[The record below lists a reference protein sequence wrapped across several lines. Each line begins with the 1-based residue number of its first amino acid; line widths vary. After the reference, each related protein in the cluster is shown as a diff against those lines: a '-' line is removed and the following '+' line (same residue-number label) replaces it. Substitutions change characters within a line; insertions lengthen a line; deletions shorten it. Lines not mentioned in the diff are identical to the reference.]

1 MARYYSSEEMGR
13 LYGGG
18 ERMTFSRGATVMT
31 AETAARFAYG
41 LVELD
46 HATGK
51 YRRMN
56 ADPGTETMIVNE
68 QKFRERLLSSPLNLG
83 NRPAGLR

>member
-1 MARYYSSEEMGR
+1 MARYYSTEEMAR

-18 ERMTFSRGATVMT
+18 ERMTFSRGATLMT

-56 ADPGTETMIVNE
+56 ADPGMETAIINE
-68 QKFRERLLSSPLNLG
+68 QKFREQLLSSPLYTG